1 MYIRF
6 LYLNEFD
13 QTLDHPDAN
22 VINCINERVNLNPRG
37 GGRTDATITYYKYI
51 FEYQLRS
58 TLSMFFFEAVHTNES
73 IKSEVL

>member
-37 GGRTDATITYYKYI
+37 RKDVKYI
-51 FEYQLRS
+51 YEY
-58 TLSMFFFEAVHTNES
+58 
-73 IKSEVL
+73 